1 MDNYNIELS
10 VKFPRIEIRGK
21 YDVSGNVLLFP
32 VRSKGDFWAIFRK
45 RKHKNFH
52 CKIKQLLVVA
62 VDVDGAAKIFG
73 KEFKDKQNIRYMR
86 IEKMLV
92 DFKLQKSRFR
102 VRDVINHGNILGEA
116 MNQFLNN
123 NADEIIR
130 EMKPAATVSIA
141 RHFKGFLNSA
151 FLQLPL
157 KVWLPD
163 A

>member
-1 MDNYNIELS
+1 MCCSSQCDPRVIFGPYFVSRAKIS
-10 VKFPRIEIRGK
+10 V
-21 YDVSGNVLLFP
+21 
-32 VRSKGDFWAIFRK
+32 SKQTTQ
-45 RKHKNFH
+45 N
-52 CKIKQLLVVA
+52 LVA

-73 KEFKDKQNIRYMR
+73 KEFRDKQNVRYMR

-102 VRDVINHGNILGEA
+102 VRDVINHGNIIGGNKQRLLVREFCFINLFVPGEA

-157 KVWLPD
+157 NVWLPD

>member
-1 MDNYNIELS
+1 M
-10 VKFPRIEIRGK
+10 
-21 YDVSGNVLLFP
+21 
-32 VRSKGDFWAIFRK
+32 
-45 RKHKNFH
+45 
-52 CKIKQLLVVA
+52 
-62 VDVDGAAKIFG
+62 DVDGAAKIFG
-73 KEFKDKQNIRYMR
+73 KEFKDKNNVRFMR
-86 IEKMLV
+86 IERMVV

-102 VRDVINHGNILGEA
+102 IRDVINHGNIIGKFNLKKVFQFINISVLGEA